1 MKNSYFFVLSCLLV
15 IVAGTTKAQESE
27 YYRVGDTINGRS
39 PIYYYQWWSEEW
51 LADTSHRLNATT
63 AVQYLNTSYIG
74 FHGELLQYYY
84 TDTPLKLI
92 GIASSSI
99 ARSYGIIP
107 ESYTDPLYPEY
118 IRLYDAS
125 VDTFELIKEIRYF
138 RRPDSRRYMNLDI
151 RAHNQAL
158 LDENSKCCYWPCPD
172 TVRTVAL
179 QEYYFDKPI
188 TVTDSFYLGYT
199 IENNYGWTYDVQR
212 ETIDVNRVTI
222 CPYSLMWDEERISP
236 RTVPCD
242 YSCENMPNQLFK
254 YRDVVWDCY
263 ITSPTYGDTI
273 DSLSTWRWS
282 EDPYYMVQFPII
294 VIDSLYI
301 APSYECPP
309 VTNLRIAD
317 IVDGRV
323 VLYWDTHP
331 DHNSWQTCFGPQGTP
346 PDSCTV
352 INCPIQVG
360 VIDNL
365 DTNVHYDAYVRGIC
379 LHDSTCYSEWV
390 GPIDI
395 FISDTTTSGGSG
407 GGDSA
412 SIATTLNLLTSIVPN
427 PATMQ
432 ATVYSSFMISHVSIL
447 NGNGQTVMARTASG
461 NAVHLD
467 LKNLSSGLYIV
478 VVKTAAGNV
487 AKKLI
492 VK

>member
-1 MKNSYFFVLSCLLV
+1 MKNRYFFVLSCLLV

-51 LADTSHRLNATT
+51 LADTSHRLT
-63 AVQYLNTSYIG
+63 AHRAINFAYGAYGG

-84 TDTPLKLI
+84 TDTPLKII
-92 GIASSSI
+92 GIASTCVANTGSMEH
-99 ARSYGIIP
+99 YN
-107 ESYTDPLYPEY
+107 DPLYPEY

-125 VDTFELIKEIRYF
+125 VDTFELLKEIRYV
-138 RRPDSRRYMNLDI
+138 RRPESRRYINLDV
-151 RAHNQAL
+151 RDHQCYL
-158 LDENSKCCYWPCPD
+158 GYERDSCCYTECPD
-172 TVRTVAL
+172 YARTSVI

-188 TVTDSFYLGYT
+188 TVTDSFYLGFT
-199 IENNYGWTYDVQR
+199 VENAYGLTYDMHR
-212 ETIDVNRVTI
+212 DTIDDQGVTI
-222 CPYSLMWDEERISP
+222 MPFFLFWDSEWMTGRQ
-236 RTVPCD
+236 D
-242 YSCENMPNQLFK
+242 CEYTCESMTNQLFK
-254 YRDVVWDCY
+254 YRDIVWDCVY
-263 ITSPTYGDTI
+263 SSPTFGDTI
-273 DSLSTWRWS
+273 DSLSTWRWL
-282 EDPYYMVQFPII
+282 ENPFYMVQFPII
-294 VIDSLYI
+294 VIDSSYI
-301 APSYECPP
+301 TPPYECPP

-317 IVDGRV
+317 IVEGRA
-323 VLYWDTHP
+323 VLYWDSHP

-395 FISDTTTSGGSG
+395 FVCDTTSGGGSG
-407 GGDSA
+407 GGNSA